1 MYRISMW
8 REERVVASS
17 FRPKWW
23 NKWVSSLFGGL
34 RFAPKFPVPQLV
46 SFSLST
52 EALETIWSS
61 SLISSLLYRR
71 FTSLY
76 YLDLDRSG
84 ITFLQTTQAS
94 SLLHTCFWPNYPLLD
109 LIMYINKSALSVS
122 SVYKN
127 PHLWSINKESSSTKL
142 ANRLGIWNGINFST
156 FQY

>member
-1 MYRISMW
+1 MW
-8 REERVVASS
+8 REERVAASS

-52 EALETIWSS
+52 KALETIWSS

-71 FTSLY
+71 FTSFH
-76 YLDLDRSG
+76 YLDLDRRG
-84 ITFLQTTQAS
+84 ITFLTNHTSEQPPPHLLLTQ
-94 SLLHTCFWPNYPLLD
+94 LFLLD

-127 PHLWSINKESSSTKL
+127 PHLWSTNKESSSTKL